1 MNTENLSND
10 RKEKSIRYIVQQG
23 VVSPEISFK
32 KLMDRMKICN
42 IRTAFYGINDCIFGG
57 IIFSTVFWLLFL
69 NVDVKRIGCG
79 VYLLSPLIYLVL
91 YSFVVWKEM
100 VCGLYEMKMVCRY
113 DLQLLSSFR
122 MLYFSIIGLVQNSIA
137 IVMLR
142 SAKGKGMEFTNLLGI
157 SFSSMFIYGIAILF
171 CRWRWK
177 RVISQLV
184 CSGIWLAVNVL
195 FICCRGRFFEEFL
208 MNLPGY
214 MIAAITCA
222 SSIVYFGMLY
232 LNMSKRIEGE
242 REYAFD

>member
-1 MNTENLSND
+1 MNIENLSND
-10 RKEKSIRYIVQQG
+10 RKENSIRYIVQQG
-23 VVSPEISFK
+23 VVSPDK
-32 KLMDRMKICN
+32 KLRDRIKICN
-42 IRTAFYGINDCIFGG
+42 VQTAFYGISDCVFLG

-69 NVDVKRIGCG
+69 NVDAKLIGCG
-79 VYLLSPLIYLVL
+79 VYLLSPLVYLLL

-100 VCGLYEMKMVCRY
+100 ICSLYEMKMVCRY

-142 SAKGKGMEFTNLLGI
+142 SAEGVEFAKLLGI
-157 SFSSMFIYGIAILF
+157 SFSSMFIYGIAMIF
-171 CRWRWK
+171 FRWRFK

-184 CSGIWLAVNVL
+184 CSVVWLAVNVL
-195 FICCRGRFFEEFL
+195 FICFRGHFFEEFL

-214 MIAAITCA
+214 IIAVITCA
-222 SSIVYFGMLY
+222 SCIVYFGMLY